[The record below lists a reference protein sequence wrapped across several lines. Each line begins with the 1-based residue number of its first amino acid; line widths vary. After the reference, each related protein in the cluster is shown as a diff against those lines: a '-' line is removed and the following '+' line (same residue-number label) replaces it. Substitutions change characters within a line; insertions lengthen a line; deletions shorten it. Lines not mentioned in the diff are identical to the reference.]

1 MSIHTIR
8 DLQEVAARQVSPDG
22 RLFSA
27 DQEEIRQ
34 GWTTDIYFVKTRE
47 ILRRLELADTPVVAE
62 VFAGRPGLLAG
73 MAEVKN
79 LLQGSGVV
87 VSALPEGERF
97 AEKEVVMRIHGSY
110 DRFGIY
116 ETALLGILAS
126 SSGWATAA
134 RRCKEA
140 AGDRPVVCFGAR
152 HVHPAV
158 APVMER
164 AAVAG
169 GADGASCILGAKLA
183 GQEPVGTVPHAVM
196 LIAGDTVEVARAYKR
211 FMPPGSPVIVLVDT
225 FKDEAEE
232 ALRVAAA
239 LEGDLHA
246 IRLDTPGERGG
257 VTPSLVR
264 EVRARL
270 DQAGYGQV
278 QILVS
283 GGLTPERIALLAEA
297 GADSFGVGS
306 YISGAPAIDMTM
318 DIKEVAGRPAAK
330 RGRIPG
336 ITAAPR
342 LKRIL

>member
-1 MSIHTIR
+1 MSIHTIQ
-8 DLQEVAARQVSPDG
+8 DLQEVTARRVSPDE

-47 ILRRLELADTPVVAE
+47 ILRRLELAATPVVAE

-73 MAEVKN
+73 TAEVKN
-79 LLQGSGVV
+79 LLCEAGVAV
-87 VSALPEGERF
+87 WALPEGEWF
-97 AEKEVVMRIHGSY
+97 AAKEVVLRIHGSY

-134 RRCKEA
+134 RHCKEA
-140 AGDRPVVCFGAR
+140 AGDRRVVCFGAR

-183 GQEPVGTVPHAVM
+183 GQEPVGTVPHAVI
-196 LIAGDTVEVARAYKR
+196 LITGDTVEVARAYKQ

-239 LEGDLHA
+239 LGGDLHS

-257 VTPSLVR
+257 VTPALVR

-270 DQAGYGQV
+270 DQAGFGHV

-318 DIKEVAGRPAAK
+318 DIKEVAGRPVAK

-342 LKRIL
+342 LQRIL